1 MKLKIGCGCVLELNG
16 STEFTGATK
25 VCPRHQCRG
34 NHAGG
39 QLLDTLR
46 REAKGKDFR
55 DLLGLI
61 KVQKSLPLAVAA

>member
-1 MKLKIGCGCVLELNG
+1 MHLKLGCGCILGLNS

-25 VCPRHQCRG
+25 VCPRHRCRG

-55 DLLGLI
+55 DLLELV
-61 KVQKSLPLAVAA
+61 KEPKRLPLAVAA